1 MAFGFP
7 SNPSIGDEYTIGT
20 VTYTWNGVAWQRQ
33 STGGGGSSTV
43 TTTLLIT
50 SSTQSTS
57 TDTGALRVVGG
68 VGIGLNLNVGGDVK
82 ILSTT
87 QAYNST
93 TGALVV
99 DGGVGIQK
107 DLWVGGVLHMQG
119 GYYLSPTTIVN
130 SIKSG
135 TDITVVN
142 LGDNTVRLDDIST
155 FDTVSGRGNSTTSI
169 IQILNTT
176 QADNSSTGALQV
188 SGGVGI
194 QKNLWVGGTINA
206 VGTITGGLS
215 DRRLKTNIQT
225 IENAVEKVAKITG
238 MTFSPNDL
246 AKEYGFDTSERMVG
260 VFADEVEAVLPEAV
274 KPVAFDNLENY
285 KTVQYDKL
293 IPLLIEAIKEQQIE
307 IEKLKSK
314 SCGNCGCNL
323 N

>member
-7 SNPSIGDEYTIGT
+7 ADPSIGDEYTIGT
-20 VTYTWNGVAWQRQ
+20 VTYTWNGIAWQRQ
-33 STGGGGSSTV
+33 AAGGSSTV

-57 TDTGALRVVGG
+57 TDSGALIVRGG
-68 VGIGLNLNVGGDVK
+68 AGIGRDLYVGGDVR
-82 ILSTT
+82 IVSAT
-87 QAYNST
+87 QSYNST

-99 DGGVGIQK
+99 SGGVGIQK

-142 LGDNTVRLDDIST
+142 LGDNTVRIDNTST
-155 FDTVSGRGNSTTSI
+155 LDTVVGRGNITTST
-169 IQILNTT
+169 IQITDTT
-176 QADNSSTGALQV
+176 QSTGTLSGALVV

-194 QKNLWVGGTINA
+194 EKNLWVGGSIN
-206 VGTITGGLS
+206 VYGNVNSGLS
-215 DRRLKTNIQT
+215 DRRLKTD
-225 IENAVEKVAKITG
+225 IEPITNAIEKVMKLNG
-238 MTFSPNDL
+238 MTFLPNTT
-246 AKEYGFDTSERMVG
+246 AESFGYNGQERMAG
-260 VFADEVEAVLPEAV
+260 VFADEVEAVLPEVV
-274 KPVAFDNLENY
+274 KSAAFENIENY

-293 IPLLIEAIKEQQIE
+293 VPLLIEAIKEQQAE

-314 SCGNCGCNL
+314 NCGNCGCNL